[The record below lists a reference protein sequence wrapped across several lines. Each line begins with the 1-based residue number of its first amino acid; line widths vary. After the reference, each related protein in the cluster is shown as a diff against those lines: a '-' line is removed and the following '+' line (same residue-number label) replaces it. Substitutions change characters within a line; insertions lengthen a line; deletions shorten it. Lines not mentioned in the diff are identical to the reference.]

1 MEKPAQFQM
10 QAATDRPTAIL
21 GGDWTTN
28 LLGGVGDALTQE
40 LRGRQDVTLDLTKV
54 RRMDTAGAYAIIRA
68 VGPGIVF
75 SARSDSHTVGV
86 AAGVDGGR
94 DGRRARL
101 IRNFG
106 TPQQEE
112 LFSKT
117 ANIALEAGESVRIET
132 PGGGGYGAASA
143 RPRARVAQDLADGKI
158 SADAAR
164 ADYGL
169 SA

>member
-1 MEKPAQFQM
+1 M
-10 QAATDRPTAIL
+10 AI
-21 GGDWTTN
+21 
-28 LLGGVGDALTQE
+28 AKQ
-40 LRGRQDVTLDLTKV
+40 
-54 RRMDTAGAYAIIRA
+54 IRA

-86 AAGVDGGR
+86 AAGVDGGG

-106 TPQQEE
+106 TPQAQE

-117 ANIALEAGESVRIET
+117 ANIALEPGESVRIET
-132 PGGGGYGAASA
+132 PGGGGYGAPAQ
-143 RPRARVAQDLADGKI
+143 RPRARIEQDLADGKI
-158 SADAAR
+158 SAEAAR
-164 ADYGL
+164 TDYGV

>member
-1 MEKPAQFQM
+1 
-10 QAATDRPTAIL
+10 
-21 GGDWTTN
+21 
-28 LLGGVGDALTQE
+28 
-40 LRGRQDVTLDLTKV
+40 
-54 RRMDTAGAYAIIRA
+54 
-68 VGPGIVF
+68 
-75 SARSDSHTVGV
+75 VGV

-132 PGGGGYGAASA
+132 PGGGGYGEPSA

-158 SADAAR
+158 SAETAR